1 MDYPWA
7 VPGSSWKEVWH
18 EDQRISVSKLFCTV
32 HRKVHTRKTCCR
44 FIYESEE
51 WKLKHFDAFCI
62 KESVAEPCLSRDL
75 VKKWGTI
82 REGEALITCSART
95 SVIRQFALFLLPLGI
110 EAYIPSNFYKA
121 EKNVV
126 HILSDSEIKAFFEAV
141 DGYSPAVGI
150 EGFYRL
156 AAEYKVI
163 FRLIYCCGLR
173 ISEARKLRWMDLDL
187 KQGTLRILQSKGH
200 KDRLIYMPEDLTELL
215 RTYEKALH
223 DNYRCIS
230 DWVFPARE
238 PEKCLSNCTLDKKF
252 REFWVMTPYAEYCDK
267 SPTVHCLRH
276 TFVVKRMNLWMK
288 EGIPLKEMLPFLS
301 RYLGHQSPDE
311 TFYYYHQVAEA
322 FRIIRDKDKTGKLVI
337 PEVNAYE

>member
-1 MDYPWA
+1 M
-7 VPGSSWKEVWH
+7 K
-18 EDQRISVSKLFCTV
+18 ISGYQFQSCFAPYIEKFIQEK
-32 HRKVHTRKTCCR
+32 RAAG

-110 EAYIPSNFYKA
+110 EAYIPSNFYKS

-156 AAEYKVI
+156 AAENKVI

>member
-1 MDYPWA
+1 M
-7 VPGSSWKEVWH
+7 K
-18 EDQRISVSKLFCTV
+18 ISGYQFQSCFAPYIEKFIQEK
-32 HRKVHTRKTCCR
+32 RAAG

-238 PEKCLSNCTLDKKF
+238 PETCLSNCTLDKMF
-252 REFWVMTPYAEYCDK
+252 QEFWVMTPYAEYCDK

>member
-1 MDYPWA
+1 M
-7 VPGSSWKEVWH
+7 K
-18 EDQRISVSKLFCTV
+18 ISGYQFQSCFAPYIEKFIQEK
-32 HRKVHTRKTCCR
+32 RAAG

-75 VKKWGTI
+75 VKKRGTI

-163 FRLIYCCGLR
+163 FRLIYCSGLR

-200 KDRLIYMPEDLTELL
+200 KDRLIYMPKDLTELL

>member
-1 MDYPWA
+1 M
-7 VPGSSWKEVWH
+7 K
-18 EDQRISVSKLFCTV
+18 ISGYQFQSCFAPYIEKFIQEK
-32 HRKVHTRKTCCR
+32 RAAG

-110 EAYIPSNFYKA
+110 EAYIPSNFYKS

-230 DWVFPARE
+230 DWVFPVS
-238 PEKCLSNCTLDKKF
+238 LS
-252 REFWVMTPYAEYCDK
+252 
-267 SPTVHCLRH
+267 
-276 TFVVKRMNLWMK
+276 
-288 EGIPLKEMLPFLS
+288 
-301 RYLGHQSPDE
+301 
-311 TFYYYHQVAEA
+311 
-322 FRIIRDKDKTGKLVI
+322 
-337 PEVNAYE
+337 